1 VGAAIRASNADLAGL
16 RTALPTRSSRISVAA
31 TATPA
36 TPSSGVMA
44 NSGTQTAVIAYP
56 TTVSCQCRWL
66 RSAQGPLTNRR
77 TSATASPAPVTRP
90 TVSADAPS
98 EPSNGPATA
107 RMPS

>member
-1 VGAAIRASNADLAGL
+1 MRASNADLAGL
-16 RTALPTRSSRISVAA
+16 RTALPTRSSRMSVDA

-36 TPSSGVMA
+36 PPRSGVMA
-44 NSGTQTAVIAYP
+44 SSGTQTAVIAYP
-56 TTVSCQCRWL
+56 TTVRRQYRRL
-66 RSAQGPLTNRR
+66 LSAHGPLTSRR

-98 EPSNGPATA
+98 EPRNGPATA